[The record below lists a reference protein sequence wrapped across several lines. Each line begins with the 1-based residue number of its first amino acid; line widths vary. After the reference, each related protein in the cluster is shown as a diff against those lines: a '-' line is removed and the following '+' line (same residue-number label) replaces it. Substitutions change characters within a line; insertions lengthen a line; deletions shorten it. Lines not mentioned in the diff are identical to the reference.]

1 MPSALSWDL
10 RSRIVSACQAAELTQ
25 VEIADMFQVHLK
37 TVEKLWRHFRR
48 TGSAE
53 AKPHGGGVKA
63 HWAGHEDEL
72 RRLLAEQ
79 SDHTLAEYVALLG
92 ERHQVVPSVP
102 VLAHFAPGRVAGW
115 EAPPFF
121 PPGCVRRRKK
131 TQFRVGGMAGER
143 GPKGVARGRISRTA

>member
-25 VEIADMFQVHLK
+25 GEIADLFQVHLK

-63 HWAGHEDEL
+63 HLAGHEADL
-72 RRLLAEQ
+72 RRLVAEQ
-79 SDHTLAEYVALLG
+79 SDRTLAEYVALLW
-92 ERHQVVPSVP
+92 ERYQVITSVP
-102 VLAHFAPGRVAGW
+102 VL
-115 EAPPFF
+115 
-121 PPGCVRRRKK
+121 
-131 TQFRVGGMAGER
+131 
-143 GPKGVARGRISRTA
+143 SRTLKALGLPQKKSHWRRWNNSARKRSGRGGAFRAS